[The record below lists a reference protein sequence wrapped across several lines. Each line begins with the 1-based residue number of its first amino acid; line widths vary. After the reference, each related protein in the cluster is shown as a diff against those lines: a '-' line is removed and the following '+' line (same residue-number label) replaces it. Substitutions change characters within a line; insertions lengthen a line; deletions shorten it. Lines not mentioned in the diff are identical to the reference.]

1 MISRD
6 HALQY
11 TINSVVYFQKLNP
24 NIWSA
29 VHCCHCCLLSE
40 MISRKQM
47 CRTLLKVLFTF
58 RNHIKGT
65 GVQYIIG
72 SVVYFQKQ
80 YPGSRCAV
88 STFLVVFFT
97 FRNDIQRAGVQYI
110 IDSVVE
116 SLLKDPSRRLNFK
129 TLNSFE
135 IFIYKAGYIG
145 LTVYHG
151 QRNI

>member
-1 MISRD
+1 MQCSTLLIVLFTFRKEI
-6 HALQY
+6 HRAGVQY
-11 TINSVVYFQKLNP
+11 IVGSVVYYQKWYP
-24 NIWSA
+24 ESKCA
-29 VHCCHCCLLSE
+29 VHYWKCCLLLVI
-40 MISRKQM
+40 ISREQV
-47 CRTLLKVLFTF
+47 CNTLLVVLFTF
-58 RNHIKGT
+58 RNNIQTAGL
-65 GVQYIIG
+65 QY
-72 SVVYFQKQ
+72 
-80 YPGSRCAV
+80 

-129 TLNSFE
+129 TLIPFN

-151 QRNI
+151 QRII